1 MYIGINTDHK
11 AHAIKQKPGEKESCK
26 KNKKFKQD
34 MMCRRLIAIITSLV

>member
-11 AHAIKQKPGEKESCK
+11 AHVIKQNQGKKK
-26 KNKKFKQD
+26 VVKNKKNKQD